1 MARSSA
7 EPPRPRRL
15 VVVDD
20 HAGFRAS
27 VRALLEHGPYEVVGE
42 AADGASAVQAAATL
56 HPDIVI
62 LDIAL
67 PDVDGF
73 EVTRRLIAS
82 GSQAT
87 IVLVSSRDARDYGG
101 RVERSGA
108 HGFIPKA
115 RLTSTALSMVMDR
128 AG

>member
-1 MARSSA
+1 MARPSA
-7 EPPRPRRL
+7 DFLRPRRL
-15 VVVDD
+15 LVVDD

-27 VRALLEHGPYEVVGE
+27 VRLLLQHGPYEVIGE
-42 AADGASAVQAAATL
+42 AADGASGVEAAATL
-56 HPDIVI
+56 QPDVVL

-67 PDVDGF
+67 PDLDGF
-73 EVTRRLIAS
+73 EVTRRLLAS
-82 GSQAT
+82 GSRAI

-115 RLTSTALSMVMDR
+115 RLTSNAISTVMDR